1 MARDKTISA
10 QLDEILGEFAK
21 EERDLLDKSIS
32 KASKQCKR
40 DIVAAS
46 PDGPNGYK
54 EGWTVQNKKTSHGAE
69 AIVRNKK
76 FPGLTHLL
84 EKSHIIKNQYG
95 TYGRTDPAN
104 GKGGKV
110 HIAPAAE
117 KAEQDLMQ
125 MLIAGH
131 E

>member
-1 MARDKTISA
+1 MAVEKQISV

-21 EERDLLDKSIS
+21 QERELMDKSIS

-46 PDGPNGYK
+46 PSGPNGYR
-54 EGWTVQNKKTSHGAE
+54 EGWTVQNKRTSHGVE

-84 EKSHIIKNQYG
+84 EKSHVIKNQYG
-95 TYGRTDPAN
+95 TYGRTYE
-104 GKGGKV
+104 GHGQHV

-117 KAEQDLMQ
+117 KAEQYLVE
-125 MLIAGH
+125 LIVAGH

>member
-1 MARDKTISA
+1 MAGEKAISV

-21 EERDLLDKSIS
+21 QEKELLDDSVA

-46 PDGPNGYK
+46 PEGPKGYK
-54 EGWTVQNKKTSHGAE
+54 RGWTVRNKRTKHGVE
-69 AIVRNKK
+69 AIVCNKDH
-76 FPGLTHLL
+76 PGLTHLL
-84 EKSHIIKNQYG
+84 EKSHVIRNQYG
-95 TYGRTDPAN
+95 TYGKTYERH
-104 GKGGKV
+104 GQHV

-117 KAEQDLMQ
+117 SAENYLME
-125 MLIAGH
+125 LIVAGH